1 MGVDQIGDD
10 REAESA
16 AAGIRSA
23 GVVEAAKAFEHSRS
37 VLLGDTLAVVFH
49 DKLRGRP
56 VDATNTMHSYGD
68 AMVRV
73 SFGIVNEVSKNASQR
88 IRVAGNEA
96 ILCLN
101 APFDPR
107 KSGSSSELRPNEV
120 PQIDGLHV
128 CWSMIIVAGEKQEV
142 SDQAFEAVMIGDH
155 VRNAVGPTPVG
166 VVDGGDFKLI
176 SQRRKRAPEFVAG
189 VTHESLLAHERGL
202 QSVEHVVHG
211 DRETI
216 DLVSGARERYTPR
229 QVAR

>member
-10 REAESA
+10 CKAKPT

-23 GVVEAAKAFEHSRS
+23 SVVEAAKTFEHGRT
-37 VLLGDTLAVVFH
+37 VLLGNALAVVFH

-56 VDATNTMHSYGD
+56 ADAANTMHTYGNL
-68 AMVRV
+68 MVRV
-73 SFGIVNEVSKNASQR
+73 SFRVVDEVSKNASQC
-88 IRVAGNEA
+88 ICVAGDEA

-101 APFDPR
+101 ASVDPR

-189 VTHESLLAHERGL
+189 VTHESLLAHDGGL
-202 QSVEHVVHG
+202 QTVEHVVHG
-211 DRETI
+211 DGETI
-216 DLVSGARERYTPR
+216 DLVSGARKGYSPR